1 MDKYIINDD
10 FLYKYMKGAE
20 NIILESLP
28 KEEELS
34 YKFSKRFKR
43 KMNKLIRRENRTPFM
58 KSFINHSKKVA
69 VIFLIFV
76 TIAFATTMS
85 VEAYRVKFFEVVIEV
100 WEEFTSMIFKNN
112 KNINDKKLILYPVKI
127 LYIFFMGI
135 NFIMHKIKLQWC
147 IVWSYLFILL
157 NLVSLFWSSME
168 YDIFYNLIWIL
179 QAILIFS
186 LTTINLNSKDD
197 LEYIMKCFIIGNSVL
212 AIRLIMVTPIQLW
225 GTMRIGS
232 IVGYNPNVIGIQL
245 IFGII
250 SSMYF
255 LITNKPRRKIILILI
270 NVLFFALILFS
281 GSRKSLLIGFLVYFL
296 IRNKENTKKIFI
308 FLFLL
313 PLIFAGIGYL
323 IFKVDIFYNVIG
335 NRLETLID
343 VLKGEADNIR
353 ISMIKEGIRLF
364 INKPIFGNGIDAF
377 TRLSGFETY
386 SHNNYIEILVNYGLI
401 GFIIYY
407 SIYFYIIVKL
417 LYKIKFK
424 NSVFYISIVLI
435 LLFLDIGVVSFR
447 DLHILL
453 PLSSAYTYSVL
464 PED

>member
-1 MDKYIINDD
+1 
-10 FLYKYMKGAE
+10 
-20 NIILESLP
+20 
-28 KEEELS
+28 
-34 YKFSKRFKR
+34 
-43 KMNKLIRRENRTPFM
+43 
-58 KSFINHSKKVA
+58 
-69 VIFLIFV
+69 
-76 TIAFATTMS
+76 
-85 VEAYRVKFFEVVIEV
+85 
-100 WEEFTSMIFKNN
+100 
-112 KNINDKKLILYPVKI
+112 
-127 LYIFFMGI
+127 MGI

-281 GSRKSLLIGFLVYFL
+281 GSRKSLLALLIGFLVYFL